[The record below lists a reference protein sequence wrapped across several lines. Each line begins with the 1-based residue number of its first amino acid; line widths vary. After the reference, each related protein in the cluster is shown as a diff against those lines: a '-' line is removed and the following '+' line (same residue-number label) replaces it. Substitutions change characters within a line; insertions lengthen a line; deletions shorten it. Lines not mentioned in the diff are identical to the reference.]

1 MELDTAA
8 ALTQGLF
15 LTIIGMG
22 VVFTALTVIVVFIS
36 YFDMIERVI
45 KITPHSMQEHHHSQ
59 QHHKN
64 EELAPTQ
71 AVEEGISPRTIAAIS
86 AAIVVATGKKI
97 RISRVRYRREPAQP
111 TWATQGRATAM
122 ASRMVK

>member
-1 MELDTAA
+1 MEIDTGK
-8 ALTQGLF
+8 ALIDGVF

-22 VVFTALTVIVVFIS
+22 VVYLALAIIALTLS
-36 YFDMIERVI
+36 YFDMVEHVI
-45 KITPHSMQEHHHSQ
+45 RIVPHGE
-59 QHHKN
+59 QHHAHEAEKH
-64 EELAPTQ
+64 EDGVPQVIED
-71 AVEEGISPRTIAAIS
+71 GISPRTIAAIS

-111 TWATQGRATAM
+111 TWATHGRATAM